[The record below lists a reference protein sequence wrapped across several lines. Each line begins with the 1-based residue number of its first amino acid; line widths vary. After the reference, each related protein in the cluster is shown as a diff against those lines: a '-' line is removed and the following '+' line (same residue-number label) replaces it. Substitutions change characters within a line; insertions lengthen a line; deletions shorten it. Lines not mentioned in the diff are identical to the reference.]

1 MTFNSTQTTELS
13 LDQLDN
19 VSAGFASALIRG
31 VKAVKTLR
39 KAATGKNVGRA
50 SFAGLSAHY
59 IYKKG
64 ASFAQEI
71 KPSITSASE
80 KLAQKIT
87 GSFSSL
93 FSRRS

>member
-1 MTFNSTQTTELS
+1 MTFTNTQTTELS
-13 LDQLDN
+13 LDQLDDI
-19 VSAGFASALIRG
+19 SAGFVSGLIRG
-31 VKAVKTLR
+31 VKAAKKVTIAKNGFY
-39 KAATGKNVGRA
+39 AAFTGA
-50 SFAGLSAHY
+50 SAHY
-59 IYKKG
+59 IYEKG
-64 ASFAQEI
+64 ASLAREI